1 MIRINLSVVMAKKR
15 MYSLATISEATG
27 ISRTT
32 LTALYYE
39 KSKGV
44 QFDTIEKVCKYLDIE
59 IGELIEIMPEAS

>member
-15 MYSLATISEATG
+15 IYSLAPISEATG